1 MIKTENQIYSDVITF
16 IKEALENF
24 QIDGWKVIKLS
35 QPLKYITLN
44 NFIFVS
50 LLTSSQRGTQFT
62 RTKLENGELV
72 VNEVYKEEL
81 TFQVGAIRRER
92 ETDTVETLSGKDILK
107 LITSWLVSTNGL
119 KRIRESGY
127 SIYNPSNIRLIKA
140 KNDSDN
146 SFVYPTFSITFI
158 AEQSWDTPIE
168 AVSEYKSKMK
178 GI

>member
-24 QIDGWKVIKLS
+24 QIDGWKVLKLS
-35 QPLKYITLN
+35 QPLKYTTLN

-50 LLTSSQRGTQFT
+50 LLNSSQRGTQFS

-72 VNEVYKEEL
+72 VKEVYKEEFV
-81 TFQVGAIRRER
+81 FQVGAIRREL

-107 LITSWLVSTNGL
+107 LITSWLVSANGL
-119 KRIRESGY
+119 KRVKNANY
-127 SIYNPSNIRLIKA
+127 SIYNPSDIRLTKA
-140 KNDSDN
+140 KSDSDN
-146 SFVYPTFSITFI
+146 SLIYPTFNITFI
-158 AEQSWDTPIE
+158 TEQSWDTPVE
-168 AVSEYKSKMK
+168 AVSEYKLKTK

>member
-1 MIKTENQIYSDVITF
+1 MIKTENQICSDVITF

-72 VNEVYKEEL
+72 VKEVYKEEL
-81 TFQVGAIRRER
+81 TLQVGAIRREC

-119 KRIRESGY
+119 KRVKNANY
-127 SIYNPSNIRLIKA
+127 SIYNPSDIRLTKA
-140 KNDSDN
+140 KSDSDN
-146 SFVYPTFSITFI
+146 SLIYPTLDITFI
-158 AEQSWDTPIE
+158 TEQSWDTPIE

>member
-1 MIKTENQIYSDVITF
+1 MIKTENHIYLDVITF

-72 VNEVYKEEL
+72 VKEVYKEEL

-119 KRIRESGY
+119 KRVKNANY
-127 SIYNPSNIRLIKA
+127 SIYNPSDIRLTKA

-146 SFVYPTFSITFI
+146 SLIYPTLDITFI
-158 AEQSWDTPIE
+158 TEQSWDTPIE

>member
-1 MIKTENQIYSDVITF
+1 MIKTENQIYSDVIIF

-72 VNEVYKEEL
+72 VKEVYKEEL
-81 TFQVGAIRRER
+81 TFQVGAIRRAR

-119 KRIRESGY
+119 KRVKNANY
-127 SIYNPSNIRLIKA
+127 SIYNPSDIRLTKA
-140 KNDSDN
+140 KSDSDN
-146 SFVYPTFSITFI
+146 SLIYPTLDITFI
-158 AEQSWDTPIE
+158 TEQSWDTPIE

>member
-72 VNEVYKEEL
+72 VKEVYKEEL

-92 ETDTVETLSGKDILK
+92 EIDTVETLSGKDILK
-107 LITSWLVSTNGL
+107 LITSWLVSSNGL
-119 KRIRESGY
+119 KQVKMAGY
-127 SIYNPSNIRLIKA
+127 SIYNPSDIRLTKA
-140 KNDSDN
+140 KSDSDN
-146 SFVYPTFSITFI
+146 SLIYPTLDITFI
-158 AEQSWDTPIE
+158 TEQSWDTPIE